1 LADHIHLLIVCDLQ
15 DAFHGRPGTR
25 ASSRLLGPGVR
36 LTLGPGSPTLWI
48 NSHFVAAAN
57 LAAICDDQNQ
67 RVLCHCLPMTSQVD
81 DKPSAGAPQ
90 LDVEA
95 QTPASPL
102 SAGLKP
108 RHITMISIAGVIGAG
123 LFIGS
128 ATAIKIAGP
137 AVLVAYAMA
146 GLLVVLVMRMLG
158 EMATAQP
165 DTGSFSTY
173 ADRALGRWAGFSIGW
188 LYWWFWVIVIP
199 VEATAGATIM
209 HETWAASVPQWVF
222 ALAITAL
229 LMGTNLLSVAN
240 YGEFEFWFAL
250 VKVIAIIAFIVVGA
264 LAIFGLLPGSHV
276 SGLSRLTSNGGFM
289 PNGFGAVIAAMLTTM
304 FTFMGTE
311 IVTIAAAESPNPEAG
326 IRKAVNSVIWRISLF
341 YLGSIFIVVSLV
353 AWNAK
358 NLTVRGS
365 YQSVLDLIGLGR
377 FSALLALVILTAV
390 ASCLNSALYTASRM
404 AYSLS
409 ARGDAPASWS
419 RVTSRGVPSTAIIAS
434 TAVGFLGV
442 VGNYVLPGQIFGYL
456 LATSGAIALFVYL
469 VIALSQ
475 LRMRR
480 ELDDAGVKPAVR
492 MWAFPALTWLTI
504 GFISCVLVVMAI
516 VPGQRLELWFSLA
529 LAAMIIAIG
538 VVKQKQTSKIK

>member
-1 LADHIHLLIVCDLQ
+1 MSVTV
-15 DAFHGRPGTR
+15 HG
-25 ASSRLLGPGVR
+25 
-36 LTLGPGSPTLWI
+36 
-48 NSHFVAAAN
+48 
-57 LAAICDDQNQ
+57 
-67 RVLCHCLPMTSQVD
+67 MTSQVD
-81 DKPSAGAPQ
+81 NSPQAAASQ
-90 LDVEA
+90 LDLETEA
-95 QTPASPL
+95 PASPL
-102 SAGLKP
+102 STGLKP

-137 AVLVAYAMA
+137 AVLIAYAMA
-146 GLLVVLVMRMLG
+146 GLLVILVMRMLG

-199 VEATAGATIM
+199 VEATAGAAIM
-209 HETWAASVPQWVF
+209 HGWAGSIPQWVF

-229 LMGTNLLSVAN
+229 LMGTNLFSVAN

-250 VKVIAIIAFIVVGA
+250 IKVVAIVVFIVVGT

-276 SGLSRLTSNGGFM
+276 SGLSHLTGDGGFM

-311 IVTIAAAESPNPEAG
+311 IVTIAAAESPNPETG

-353 AWNAK
+353 AWNAG

-365 YQSVLDLIGLGR
+365 YQSVLDQIGLGR
-377 FSALLALVILTAV
+377 FSTLLELVILTAV

-419 RVTSRGVPSTAIIAS
+419 RVTRRGVPSRAIIAS

-442 VGNYVLPGQIFGYL
+442 VGNYLLPGEIFGYL

-480 ELDDAGVKPAVR
+480 ELDAAGVRPAVR
-492 MWAFPALTWLTI
+492 MWAFPGLTWLTI
-504 GFISCVLVVMAI
+504 AFISAVLLIMAI
-516 VPGQRLELWFSLA
+516 RPGLRLELWLSLA
-529 LAAMIIAIG
+529 LAVVIVAIG
-538 VVKQKQTSKIK
+538 LARHRDRSPQTTR

>member
-1 LADHIHLLIVCDLQ
+1 MGFLRLWRRTHCFDLV
-15 DAFHGRPGTR
+15 DPRKSATI
-25 ASSRLLGPGVR
+25 
-36 LTLGPGSPTLWI
+36 LW
-48 NSHFVAAAN
+48 V
-57 LAAICDDQNQ
+57 
-67 RVLCHCLPMTSQVD
+67 TSQLGD
-81 DKPSAGAPQ
+81 QTQATPPPLDLDK
-90 LDVEA
+90 
-95 QTPASPL
+95 QTPASHL
-102 SAGLKP
+102 STGLKP

-128 ATAIKIAGP
+128 SNAIKLAGP
-137 AVLVAYAMA
+137 AVLISYALA
-146 GLLVVLVMRMLG
+146 GMLVVLVMRMLG
-158 EMATAQP
+158 EMATAHP

-199 VEATAGATIM
+199 VEATAGAFIM
-209 HETWAASVPQWVF
+209 NDWFPSVDKWVF
-222 ALAITAL
+222 AFVITAL
-229 LMGTNLLSVAN
+229 LMGTNLFSVAN

-250 VKVIAIIAFIVVGA
+250 IKVVAIVAFIVVGT
-264 LAIFGLLPGSHV
+264 LAIFGLLPGSKV
-276 SGLSRLTSNGGFM
+276 SGIGYLVSEGGFM

-311 IVTIAAAESPNPEAG
+311 IVTIAAAESPNPEMG

-353 AWNAK
+353 AWNSK
-358 NLTVRGS
+358 DLTVTGS
-365 YQSVLDLIGLGR
+365 YQAVLDQIGLGR
-377 FSALLALVILTAV
+377 FSTLLALVILTAV

-409 ARGDAPASWS
+409 SRGDAPAAWS
-419 RVTSRGVPSTAIIAS
+419 RTTSRGVPAWAIIAS

-442 VGNYVLPGQIFGYL
+442 IGNYLLPDKIFGYL

-480 ELDDAGVKPAVR
+480 ELDAAGVKPAVR

-504 GFISCVLVVMAI
+504 AFISGVLLIMAI
-516 VPGQRLELWFSLA
+516 LPNQRLELLLSLA
-529 LAAMIIAIG
+529 LAAVTVGIG
-538 VVKQKQTSKIK
+538 VKKHGVSRKGIFEPKGKSPLSTG